1 MLINHIPEPIKKSQN
16 NNKLKVVRIFES
28 KIYNNLSTDYKPR
41 KIRDAFSTFFC
52 LYQQNQ
58 SSESKVKFSEV
69 IIYCERVL
77 EAVKLVYANNT
88 DSITSLKVGTRDFSQ
103 INNSVLSK
111 GKSAIPLLF
120 NGPEVLSSASDKT
133 KVFVKNVFT
142 TQVSVYLL
150 SLLELI

>member
-1 MLINHIPEPIKKSQN
+1 M
-16 NNKLKVVRIFES
+16 
-28 KIYNNLSTDYKPR
+28 
-41 KIRDAFSTFFC
+41 
-52 LYQQNQ
+52 YQQNQ

-69 IIYCERVL
+69 SIYCERVL

-88 DSITSLKVGTRDFSQ
+88 DSITSQKVGTRDFSQ

-150 SLLELI
+150 SLLELIRNCIIFL